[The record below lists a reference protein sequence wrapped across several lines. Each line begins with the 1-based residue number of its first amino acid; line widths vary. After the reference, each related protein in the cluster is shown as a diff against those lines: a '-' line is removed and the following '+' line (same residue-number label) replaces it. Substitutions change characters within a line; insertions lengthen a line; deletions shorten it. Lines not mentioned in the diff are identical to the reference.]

1 MKRTLDHDNLIG
13 WRRRDQDLALSLEE
27 GDPVVIT
34 ISSNGHDAS
43 AKILTSFSET
53 VTIPKNFQ
61 CYLSDNLNTV
71 MYLTIP
77 IVLLIF
83 NHLINNSKIQFK
95 YNSVHVLFYLF

>member
-34 ISSNGHDAS
+34 TSSNGHDAS

-53 VTIPKNFQ
+53 VTIPKNFWFTAES
-61 CYLSDNLNTV
+61 LGRRSV
-71 MYLTIP
+71 
-77 IVLLIF
+77 VLLLGEDAEEELAEQEWYPKPRSS
-83 NHLINNSKIQFK
+83 NGAKKN
-95 YNSVHVLFYLF
+95 